1 MGNKYPRLISWE
13 YWDGTSIFTRKKEKE
28 EITEYYIL
36 NAEGEKEIEDGTL
49 TNKIDTFARRI
60 NRVNFKKVTRFGYT
74 KNSKKYKDIYFD
86 MKNKY
91 PELENKLKTFDGM
104 LKDCGSYV
112 YINLPWLDGIVDSF
126 VSKHKDVFL
135 NSNPNYIKKE
145 FWDIELVNSLIDYE
159 PRSLMGGII
168 KDYQEKHVP
177 AFLLNL
183 KVKFPELYNKLDRK
197 TDKDSRELFL
207 GKYVPVT
214 KLNVGNVGNIK
225 GVLFLTDQWHYDGEY
240 LNGTKI
246 ENNLTV
252 ELRIKATD
260 DVIVKVTDVNTVPID
275 LKL

>member
-36 NAEGEKEIEDGTL
+36 DAEGEKEIEDGTL
-49 TNKIDTFARRI
+49 TNKLDTFARRI

-86 MKNKY
+86 MKKKY
-91 PELENKLKTFDGM
+91 PELENKLKSFDGM
-104 LKDCGSYV
+104 LKDCCSYV

-135 NSNPNYIKKE
+135 NSNPNYIKKD
-145 FWDIELVNSLIDYE
+145 FWNIELINSLIDYE
-159 PRSLMGGII
+159 PRSLMGGVI
-168 KDYQEKHVP
+168 KDYQEKYIP

-183 KVKFPELYNKLDRK
+183 KVKFPEFYDKLDRK
-197 TDKDSRELFL
+197 TDKDSRALFL

-214 KLNVGNVGNIK
+214 KLNVGNVGNIN
-225 GVLFLTDQWHYDGEY
+225 GVLFLTDTWYYDGEY
-240 LNGTKI
+240 LNGTKKEGNI
-246 ENNLTV
+246 TV

-260 DVIVKVTDVNTVPID
+260 DVIVKITDVNTVPID